1 MLFAGGS
8 WERHRIKLKIK
19 SYCQLLYRN
28 IILLRNFLDLFI
40 FAESSTSQWRIR
52 FDQDVFFLT
61 ILDRFFRHITNMDSN
76 LIDCRF
82 KAAVVVEAQVE

>member
-8 WERHRIKLKIK
+8 WERHSIKLKIK